1 MQLNLK
7 PYSELLTMGKEA
19 LEASLAPKRAKSQ
32 HKKAELELA
41 KLDESCATLEQ
52 RITEACSSK
61 ELNFDQVLNLMDE
74 LDLSD
79 RKRKQLATLLEQL
92 FPAPA
97 TPTA

>member
-41 KLDESCATLEQ
+41 KLDETCATLEQ
-52 RITEACSSK
+52 KITESCSAK
-61 ELNFDQVLNLMDE
+61 EINFNQVLEQMDE
-74 LDLSD
+74 LDLAD
-79 RKRKQLATLLEQL
+79 RKRKQLEELLAQL
-92 FPAPA
+92 FPTA
-97 TPTA
+97 TSTP